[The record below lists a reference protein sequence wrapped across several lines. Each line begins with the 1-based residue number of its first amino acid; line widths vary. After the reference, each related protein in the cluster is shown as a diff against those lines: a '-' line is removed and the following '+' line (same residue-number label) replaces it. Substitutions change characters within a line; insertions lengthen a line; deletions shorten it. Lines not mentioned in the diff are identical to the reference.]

1 MDPCKKPAGR
11 HKSISI
17 KSHSLSIDP
26 AVVGRNG
33 RGLSLPRPSFYCLT
47 LIVLL
52 LCSFPVLAQHPFSTA
67 ALDSGL
73 PDTTRT
79 VATTLQQLPAPAG
92 QSPGTI
98 SGRVIDRTGAPVPQA
113 HVRLSRENPSI
124 TQEQITNDDGQ
135 FSFANTTPGPFRL
148 AVSADGFATQT
159 FSGTLLSGENYNVPP
174 VALPIASTSTEVQ
187 VSMSRIEVAEAEIKD
202 EEKQR
207 VLGIVPNF
215 YVTYDPD
222 AAPLSP
228 KQKFE
233 LAWKATV
240 DPVSFV
246 VTAGVAGIEQ
256 ASNGFGGYGQG
267 AQGYAAR
274 YGASYGDLVT
284 GTFIG
289 GAVLPSLLKQD
300 PRYFYKGTGTVKS
313 RILYALANSVICKGD
328 NGHWQANYSAI
339 AGTIVSGAISNAYYP
354 STDRGAGLVFE
365 NAIIGI
371 GSSAA
376 ANILQ
381 EFVIRKL
388 TPHAPNYTPPPSG
401 N

>member
-1 MDPCKKPAGR
+1 MDLCRKPAAR
-11 HKSISI
+11 HKAICI
-17 KSHSLSIDP
+17 KSRGRSIDP
-26 AVVGRNG
+26 SVVGQNG
-33 RGLSLPRPSFYCLT
+33 RGLVLGRLSLYCLS
-47 LIVLL
+47 VVALL
-52 LCSFPVLAQHPFSTA
+52 LCSFPVLAQPQHLFSTG

-73 PDTTRT
+73 PDTTGT
-79 VATTLQQLPAPAG
+79 VATSLQQLPAP

-98 SGRVIDRTGAPVPQA
+98 SGRVIDRSGAPVPQA
-113 HVRLSRENPSI
+113 HVRLSRENPSL
-124 TQEQITNDDGQ
+124 TQEEITNDDGL
-135 FSFANTTPGPFRL
+135 FSFVNIVPGPFRL
-148 AVSADGFATQT
+148 AVSADGFATQR
-159 FSGTLLSGENYNVPP
+159 FSGTLLSGETYNVPA
-174 VALPIASTSTEVQ
+174 VTLPIASTSTEVQ

-207 VLGIVPNF
+207 VLGILPNF

-222 AAPLSP
+222 AVPLSS

-240 DPVSFV
+240 DPVNFV
-246 VTAGVAGIEQ
+246 ITAGVAGIEQ

-313 RILYALANSVICKGD
+313 RILYALATSVICKGD

-365 NAIIGI
+365 NALIGI

-376 ANILQ
+376 GNILQ

-388 TPHAPNYTPPPSG
+388 TPHAPHYTPPPSG